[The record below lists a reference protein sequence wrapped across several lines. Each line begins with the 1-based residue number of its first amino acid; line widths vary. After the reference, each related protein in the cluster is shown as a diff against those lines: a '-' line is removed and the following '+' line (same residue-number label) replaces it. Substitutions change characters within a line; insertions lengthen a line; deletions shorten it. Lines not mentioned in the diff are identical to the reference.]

1 MARTYTSD
9 LPVVNEPR
17 PKWLV
22 FAVAAVFTVVV
33 SGWAL
38 LAPANA
44 EGVLGAAVEV
54 IGDWVGWAYIAL
66 ATAVLAFVIYLAI
79 RFGRV
84 RLGQDTDRPE
94 FSTFAWASML
104 FAAGIGTDVMLF
116 AVAEPATQCLSP
128 PSGEP
133 GTVQAAREAVVWP
146 LFHYGVTGWGMYA
159 LMGIALGY
167 FAHRRGLPLAV
178 RSALYPLVGRR
189 IHGAVGHAADIATV
203 LGTIFGVAT
212 SLGIGVVMLNVG
224 LGILF
229 GFEQGVPVQVGLVVL
244 AVAMATISATT
255 GVDKGIRILSQ
266 LNVALALV
274 LAGWVLVTGHTTYL
288 LRAAVMNV
296 GDFVSMFPGLTLN
309 TMAYDY
315 DALWMNSWTLF
326 FWAWWVAWASFV
338 GMFLARISRGRTIR
352 QFVIGTLL
360 IPFSYILMWVTVFG
374 NATIKRITDGDTA
387 FGQVAADSPES
398 GFFELLSQVPLAP
411 AVIAVATFVGL
422 LFYVTS
428 ADSGALVM
436 ANLCSELPHAEA
448 DAKPWLRI
456 FWAAATGV
464 ITIAMLIVGGIT
476 ALQYATVVMGVPF
489 AIVMVLVMLGLH
501 RALSEE
507 ERTSL
512 AYQRSVRGAVVG
524 RNAAQDRNS
533 TGGSWKRRL
542 ARQFGSV
549 TQRQAE
555 AELSAR
561 VIPAMKEVRGE
572 LQGHGVD
579 VAINHE
585 EIRLESVVKAVTLL
599 VPAAEEGYEHFEYR
613 VQIREMR
620 APTYGRGMIEAD
632 DTTYEVE
639 TLVPGGGVYNV
650 MWWSEED
657 IAHDI
662 LSHFTW
668 WSGTFI
674 KPEADVQ
681 A

>member
-38 LAPANA
+38 FAPANA

-66 ATAVLAFVIYLAI
+66 ATVVLAFVIYLAI

-104 FAAGIGTDVMLF
+104 FAAGIGTDVMFF
-116 AVAEPATQCLSP
+116 AVAEPATQFLSP

-229 GFEQGVPVQVGLVVL
+229 GFEQGVPVKVGLVVL

-315 DALWMNSWTLF
+315 DALWMNSWTC
-326 FWAWWVAWASFV
+326 
-338 GMFLARISRGRTIR
+338 
-352 QFVIGTLL
+352 LL
-360 IPFSYILMWVTVFG
+360 YTS
-374 NATIKRITDGDTA
+374 D
-387 FGQVAADSPES
+387 AADD
-398 GFFELLSQVPLAP
+398 
-411 AVIAVATFVGL
+411 I
-422 LFYVTS
+422 
-428 ADSGALVM
+428 ALV
-436 ANLCSELPHAEA
+436 
-448 DAKPWLRI
+448 
-456 FWAAATGV
+456 
-464 ITIAMLIVGGIT
+464 
-476 ALQYATVVMGVPF
+476 
-489 AIVMVLVMLGLH
+489 
-501 RALSEE
+501 
-507 ERTSL
+507 
-512 AYQRSVRGAVVG
+512 
-524 RNAAQDRNS
+524 
-533 TGGSWKRRL
+533 
-542 ARQFGSV
+542 
-549 TQRQAE
+549 
-555 AELSAR
+555 
-561 VIPAMKEVRGE
+561 
-572 LQGHGVD
+572 
-579 VAINHE
+579 
-585 EIRLESVVKAVTLL
+585 
-599 VPAAEEGYEHFEYR
+599 
-613 VQIREMR
+613 
-620 APTYGRGMIEAD
+620 
-632 DTTYEVE
+632 
-639 TLVPGGGVYNV
+639 
-650 MWWSEED
+650 
-657 IAHDI
+657 
-662 LSHFTW
+662 
-668 WSGTFI
+668 
-674 KPEADVQ
+674 
-681 A
+681 

>member
-22 FAVAAVFTVVV
+22 FGVAAVFTVVV

-66 ATAVLAFVIYLAI
+66 ATVVLAFVIYLAI

-104 FAAGIGTDVMLF
+104 FAAGIGTDVMFF
-116 AVAEPATQCLSP
+116 AVAEPATQFLSP

-524 RNAAQDRNS
+524 RIAAQDRNS

-561 VIPAMKEVRGE
+561 VIPAMEEVRSE

-639 TLVPGGGVYNV
+639 TLVPGGGVYNI
-650 MWWSEED
+650 MGWSEEE

-662 LSHFTW
+662 LNHFTW